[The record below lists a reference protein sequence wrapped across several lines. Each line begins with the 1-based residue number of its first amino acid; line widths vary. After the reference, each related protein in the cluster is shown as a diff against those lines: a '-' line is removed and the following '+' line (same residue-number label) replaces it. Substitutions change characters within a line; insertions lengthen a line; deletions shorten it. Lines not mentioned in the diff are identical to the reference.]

1 MTAEGC
7 REWRERLGAYVLD
20 QLSEDERAATSAH
33 IQGCAACRAEA
44 ESLAPIAELLPKADP
59 ARLGTA
65 PAPPTELAGRISTL
79 IAREGGH
86 SRKRRR
92 RRITVALCGAAAS
105 ATAAAVLLLVVLS
118 PESSD
123 PGGQRV
129 VFTDLPPGVEI
140 AATLEPRPVG
150 TEIRMDVHGFPS
162 GTLCKVFLRRAD
174 GKAMPAGSFRYRYG
188 GGDEAVLTDALDISD
203 ARAIGVRVGDRTY
216 LAPMR
221 RGADP
226 GADWNRTTT

>member
-20 QLSEDERAATSAH
+20 QLPEDERAATSAH
-33 IQGCAACRAEA
+33 IQGCDACRAEA

-65 PAPPTELAGRISTL
+65 PAPPAELAGRISTL
-79 IAREGGH
+79 IAREGG
-86 SRKRRR
+86 RRRMRRR
-92 RRITVALCGAAAS
+92 RRLSLALSGAAA
-105 ATAAAVLLLVVLS
+105 AAAVAVLLLLVVS
-118 PESSD
+118 PGSSD

-129 VFTDLPPGVEI
+129 VFTDLPPGIEI
-140 AATLEPRPVG
+140 AATLAPRPFG

-162 GTLCKVFLRRAD
+162 GTLCQVFLRRAD
-174 GKAMPAGSFRYRYG
+174 GRAMPAGSFRYRYG
-188 GGDEAVLTDALDISD
+188 GGDEAVMTDALDISD
-203 ARAIGVRVGDRTY
+203 VQVIGVRVGDRTY
-216 LAPMR
+216 LAPAR
-221 RGADP
+221 PGAEP